1 MVETIVLLQT
11 RDRKTAVKPEVDMM
25 EAFQAYKHT
34 ALKGVKRKKKTVF
47 MNVYLTGS
55 TGFLGSRIL
64 RQLCRDPRVHR
75 ILVHVRSSD
84 TQIGLQR
91 IVGVYEADQ
100 AASES
105 KSLTQFVFVSGS
117 QLPRVEDKEEDAS
130 IAKEVGLS
138 SGYAQFKF
146 LSELM
151 IKEYARVLASGRQRI
166 LIVKPGYIIGSKQDG
181 RAAVDDFTWRLTA
194 SCAGLQTYSAAEDT
208 GSWLFISDV
217 DRIAGTVSGCCC
229 PYETVQGQSS
239 QAFEIVQIFDGLP
252 RVRL

>member
-1 MVETIVLLQT
+1 
-11 RDRKTAVKPEVDMM
+11 
-25 EAFQAYKHT
+25 
-34 ALKGVKRKKKTVF
+34 

-64 RQLCRDPRVHR
+64 LNWNS
-75 ILVHVRSSD
+75 ILSALKGANVESTTD
-84 TQIGLQR
+84 LLK
-91 IVGVYEADQ
+91 

-105 KSLTQFVFVSGS
+105 RSLTQFVFVSGS

-151 IKEYARVLASGRQRI
+151 IKEHARVLASGRQRI

-181 RAAVDDFTWRLTA
+181 RAAVDDFIWRLTA

-208 GSWLFISDV
+208 GSWPFISDV

-229 PYETVQGQSS
+229 PNETVQGQSS

-252 RVRL
+252 RVRLLKHSEAAIGDQDASINW